1 MQMNANTLLK
11 LAENEVEKLT
21 HRNYDIVA
29 VYLRGSVALEHS
41 PLLGGTTDIDL
52 VFIHSGRPQVS
63 REILPLTDDV
73 HLDIAHHDQK
83 EYLDR
88 RALRVDPWMG
98 PSLFNAKVLF
108 DPQHFIDF
116 TLASVR
122 GMFDSPENVIQRAR
136 SLAKGAR
143 QTWLIL
149 QGSPV
154 TQDYKFINTYLETIN
169 LAANAVALLIGE
181 PLTKRRF
188 LTAFAA
194 RASRL
199 NRPKMYA
206 GLMGLIGA
214 PQVEVAKLESW
225 VSAWDISFKALL
237 QDVRPINLHLYRRNY
252 YLRFFVAQLTSQA
265 PKNILWPLLQ
275 TWTQTVAAA
284 PRDRTNSQTW
294 LEACQYLGL
303 LGDGVSG
310 RIAGLSTYLEQVEDV
325 VASWAQERGV

>member
-1 MQMNANTLLK
+1 MQMNAATLLK
-11 LAENEVEKLT
+11 FAENEVEKLT

-29 VYLRGSVALEHS
+29 VYLRGSVALAES

-52 VFIHSGRPQVS
+52 VFIHNGRPQVS

-88 RALRVDPWMG
+88 RALRVDSWMG

-122 GMFDSPENVIQRAR
+122 GMFNSPENVIQRAR
-136 SLAKGAR
+136 PLAEGAR
-143 QTWLIL
+143 QTWLKL
-149 QGSPV
+149 RGSPV

-199 NRPKMYA
+199 DRPKMYA
-206 GLMGLIGA
+206 GLLGLIGA
-214 PQVEVAKLESW
+214 PKVEIAKLESW
-225 VSAWDISFKALL
+225 ISDWDISFKSLL
-237 QDVRPINLHLYRRNY
+237 EDARPINLHLYRRNY
-252 YLRFFVAQLTSQA
+252 YLRFFVSQLASQA

-284 PRDRTNSQTW
+284 PHDRTNSQTW
-294 LEACQYLGL
+294 FEVCLYLGL
-303 LGDGVSG
+303 LGDGVAD
-310 RIAGLSTYLEQVEDV
+310 RIAGLGAYLDQVEDV
-325 VASWAQERGV
+325 VESWAQERGV